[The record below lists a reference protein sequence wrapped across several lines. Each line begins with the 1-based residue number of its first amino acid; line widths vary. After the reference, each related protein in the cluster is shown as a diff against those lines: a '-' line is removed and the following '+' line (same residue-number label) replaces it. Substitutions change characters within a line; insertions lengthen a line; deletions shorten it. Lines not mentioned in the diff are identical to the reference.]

1 MNRQNIILLILQNIS
16 DDDNIVEIMGN
27 YLASSDLEDLE
38 LLEAHRTLHVRN
50 ENYYEITVPQYSLDD
65 FRAHFR
71 MKRITMEVNLKKLN
85 NYFIL
90 I

>member
-27 YLASSDLEDLE
+27 YLASSDLEDE

-65 FRAHFR
+65 FHAHFR